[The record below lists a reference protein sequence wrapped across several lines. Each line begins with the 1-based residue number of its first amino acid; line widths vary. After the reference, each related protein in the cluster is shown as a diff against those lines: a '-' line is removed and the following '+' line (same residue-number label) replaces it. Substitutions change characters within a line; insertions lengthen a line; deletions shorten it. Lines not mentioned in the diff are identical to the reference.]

1 MATTGRTCFLNAS
14 NFSRTFTAQHTM
26 KVTSPHIQLGVL
38 TPVLTKTGSTVRA
51 LHPKKI
57 LAFSLAQ
64 KEGREIIKGNFISE
78 EAKKLNRQRKVSSSA
93 AFESAII
100 ISYCQRSCK
109 SKLNEIIFQEGQ
121 LSICCNFQ
129 QLFTGNNGL
138 SMLSLTSSSWSLFYK
153 K

>member
-1 MATTGRTCFLNAS
+1 MQVIF
-14 NFSRTFTAQHTM
+14 FRTFTAQHTM
-26 KVTSPHIQLGVL
+26 KVTSPYIQLGVL
-38 TPVLTKTGSTVRA
+38 TPVLTKTGSTVQA
-51 LHPKKI
+51 LNPKKI

-64 KEGREIIKGNFISE
+64 KEGREIIKRNFISE
-78 EAKKLNRQRKVSSSA
+78 QAKKPNRQRKVSSSA

-100 ISYCQRSCK
+100 ISYCQCSCK

-138 SMLSLTSSSWSLFYK
+138 SMLSLTSSSWSLFSK